1 LIRQILNLLA
11 GKGAMPQSMICMT
24 LTLNT
29 GQGKQLCGLL
39 VKTELI
45 EMIETRH
52 PKRGRGV
59 RIDGRQPF
67 FFGASVKR
75 LLSITQKGRK
85 YCAMMNEIE
94 LMTVRQREMPPAKC
108 H

>member
-11 GKGAMPQSMICMT
+11 GKGAMPQSLLCMT

-29 GQGKQLCGLL
+29 GQARQLCGLL